1 MRKIDP
7 TYLNQE
13 SYLFIINNYKV
24 FLSEDL
30 KYKEMFEEVYKNEI
44 LSWYDDLVGETW
56 AGSYKPFNLILVNN
70 D

>member
-13 SYLFIINNYKV
+13 SYLFIINNYQV
-24 FLSEDL
+24 FLSKDL
-30 KYKEMFEEVYKNEI
+30 KYKEIFEEVYKNKI
-44 LSWYDDLVGETW
+44 LSWHDDLVGETW
-56 AGSYKPFNLILVNN
+56 AGSYKPFNLIIVNN